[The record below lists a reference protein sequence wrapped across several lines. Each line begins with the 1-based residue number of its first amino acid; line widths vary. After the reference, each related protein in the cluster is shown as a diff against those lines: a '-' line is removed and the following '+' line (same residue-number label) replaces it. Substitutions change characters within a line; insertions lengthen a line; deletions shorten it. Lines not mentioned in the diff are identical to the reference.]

1 MAEIPKLKIRLRA
14 RMKWISETPAEKG
27 SSEMAHV
34 SVYPKTCL
42 CPGTPGHTFRQGPN
56 VLFIPLSPSHE
67 GQPHRGG
74 PEAASSTQA
83 RSPEGIFFFL
93 DGGLSWPYVF
103 GYIWSVLLHRTPEL
117 PRETQPDVTQ

>member
-83 RSPEGIFFFL
+83 RSPEGIFFF
-93 DGGLSWPYVF
+93 WMEA
-103 GYIWSVLLHRTPEL
+103 SVGHMYLATYGQYCCIGHQSCLGKPS
-117 PRETQPDVTQ
+117 QM